1 MVKKRIDVTNDLKWD
16 LSPLYENLE
25 DWEKD
30 FSADWPDLSP
40 RDLSE
45 GLEKFLD
52 TYFAAQERLYRLFTY
67 SHLKHDE
74 DVADEVWK
82 GVHDR
87 AMMKVHGFSEETA
100 WLEPAILTLAGSKSE
115 KYKMYL
121 DRVRILKPYTLDR
134 EKEEL
139 IALAGQALDS
149 SHKCFGIFNNA
160 DLQFEPV
167 GKDELTHGSYQ
178 VFLQSKDRK
187 IRKKAFKNI
196 HKEYLKYANTFTEL
210 LSGQVQSHLF
220 NVRSRGFDSCLQAAL
235 LPHQIDTSVYRSL
248 IKGVRDNLGVLQNYV
263 TFRKEILGL
272 DGVGAYDMYVP
283 LVADIDRKY
292 SIDEA
297 KQLVIDSVAPLGD
310 EYQETL
316 ARGLNKER
324 WVDWLETER
333 KRSGA
338 YSSGCYGSH
347 PYMLMNFHG
356 TLRDVFTLAH
366 EAGHSM
372 HTHLS
377 HTHQPYHTSN
387 YPIFLAEVASTY
399 NEELLFKHLLSM
411 ADDEEERL
419 YLINQKIDDMRATF
433 FRQTMFAEFE
443 LTLHE
448 LAEKQVPFAASLLKE
463 KYGELNKA
471 YYGVDFLV
479 DDEISVEF
487 LRVPHFYY
495 NFYVYQYAT
504 GIAAA
509 AALSEIGDKK
519 SYLKFLSSGSSGY
532 PLDLLKE
539 AGVDMTS
546 DVPALSMIKTFE
558 RWAEELKCLKK

>member
-1 MVKKRIDVTNDLKWD
+1 MVKKRADVTNDLKWD
-16 LSPLYENLE
+16 LSPLYEKLE

-30 FSADWPDLSP
+30 FTDEWPDLSP
-40 RDLSE
+40 RDLTT
-45 GLEKFLD
+45 GLEEFLD
-52 TYFAAQERLYRLFTY
+52 VYFSVQERLYRLYTY

-82 GVHDR
+82 GIHDR
-87 AMMKVHGFSEETA
+87 AMMKVHGFSQETA
-100 WLEPAILTLAGSKSE
+100 WVEPAILELEGPTSE

-121 DRVRILKPYTLDR
+121 DRVRILKPYTLEKD
-134 EKEEL
+134 KEEL

-149 SHKCFGIFNNA
+149 SHKSFGIFNNA
-160 DLQFEPV
+160 DLKFEPV

-187 IRKKAFKNI
+187 IRKEAFKKI
-196 HKEYLKYANTFTEL
+196 HKEYQAYENTFTEL
-210 LSGQVQSHLF
+210 LSGQIQAHLF
-220 NVRSRGFDSCLQAAL
+220 NVRARGFDSCLQAAL
-235 LPHQIDTSVYRSL
+235 MPNQIDTRVYTSL
-248 IKGVRDNLGVLQNYV
+248 VEGVRGNIQGLQDYV
-263 TFRKEILGL
+263 SLRKEKLGFESI
-272 DGVGAYDMYVP
+272 GAYDMYVP
-283 LVADIDRKY
+283 LIDDVDKKY

-297 KQLVIDSVAPLGD
+297 KQLVIDSVAPLGE

-316 ARGLNKER
+316 ARGLNQER
-324 WVDWLETER
+324 WVDWLETDR

-377 HTHQPYHTSN
+377 HTNQPYHTSS

-399 NEELLFKHLLSM
+399 NEELLFRHLLNM
-411 ADDEEERL
+411 ADDEDERL

-433 FRQTMFAEFE
+433 FRQTLFAEFE

-471 YYGVDFLV
+471 YYGPDFIV

-509 AALSEIGDKK
+509 TALHEVGDQK

-546 DVPALSMIKTFE
+546 DMPALAMIKTFE
-558 RWAEELKCLKK
+558 QWTEELKCLKK